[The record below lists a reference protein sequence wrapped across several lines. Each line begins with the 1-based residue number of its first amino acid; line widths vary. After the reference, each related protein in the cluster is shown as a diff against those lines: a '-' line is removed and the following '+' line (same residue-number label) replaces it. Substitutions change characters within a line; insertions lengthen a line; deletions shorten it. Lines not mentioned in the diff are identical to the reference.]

1 MVMMVLAPSTALFK
15 EGSRVSGVGPYW
27 TVKPAVLT
35 LPVEE
40 PAAEEAEPEVAV
52 EPALLPPQA
61 ASMDAALIAAIAFT
75 NCLREIFIFVL
86 LQSPYSVG

>member
-1 MVMMVLAPSTALFK
+1 MPSFCATSQIWK
-15 EGSRVSGVGPYW
+15 VS
-27 TVKPAVLT
+27 AF
-35 LPVEE
+35 LPPEE
-40 PAAEEAEPEVAV
+40 PLS
-52 EPALLPPQA
+52 LLPPQA